1 MNTPFTQKAGIALI
15 IFTILLV
22 FTIVL
27 HPAGG
32 SIGHLINMTM
42 LIIVTHSIAILS
54 LPVGGIGFWG
64 LTVRIGAD
72 RFGSMLAFGM
82 AVLGLVAAL
91 LAGATNGLVMPIF
104 LQQYK
109 DATPEAIAAIKP
121 LLQYGF
127 AVNHAFDYVYTG
139 AFALAILCWSIEILL
154 TRRLAPW
161 LGWLGIVISL
171 IVAVIFCL
179 GEPVNSVHGLRIFV
193 VSIIGWILLVGAALR
208 KSLSTSAL

>member
-1 MNTPFTQKAGIALI
+1 MNTPFAQKAGLSLI

-32 SIGHLINMTM
+32 SIEHLINMTM
-42 LIIVTHSIAILS
+42 LIVVTHSIAILS

-64 LTVRIGAD
+64 LTAKLGAD

-82 AVLGLVAAL
+82 AVLGLAAAL
-91 LAGATNGLVMPIF
+91 LAAATNGLVMPLF

-109 DATPEAIAAIKP
+109 GATPEAIAAIKP

-127 AVNHAFDYVYTG
+127 AVNHAFDYVYTC
-139 AFALAILCWSIEILL
+139 AFAIAILCWSIEILF
-154 TRRLAPW
+154 TRKLALW
-161 LGWLGIVISL
+161 LGWFGIGIS
-171 IVAVIFCL
+171 IIIAIIFCL
-179 GEPVNSVHGLRIFV
+179 GEQVNNVHGLRIFV
-193 VSIIGWILLVGAALR
+193 VSIIGWLLLVGVALR
-208 KSLSTSAL
+208 NGK

>member
-1 MNTPFTQKAGIALI
+1 MNTPIAPKSGTALI

-27 HPAGG
+27 HPTGG
-32 SIGHLINMTM
+32 RSIGHLIDMTM

-72 RFGSMLAFGM
+72 RFGSILAFGM

-109 DATPEAIAAIKP
+109 GAAPDTIAAIKP

-139 AFALAILCWSIEILL
+139 AFAVAILCW
-154 TRRLAPW
+154 
-161 LGWLGIVISL
+161 
-171 IVAVIFCL
+171 
-179 GEPVNSVHGLRIFV
+179 
-193 VSIIGWILLVGAALR
+193 
-208 KSLSTSAL
+208 